1 MDITMKKA
9 LRVLV
14 ISAGMLLLAGS
25 GLYYLG
31 SQINVDVQNADP
43 TLWEQ
48 SPGDKWLFIGG
59 LMMLIA
65 GSLSLAAVRVWLGR
79 RKPAANSSLNG
90 LRGN

>member
-14 ISAGMLLLAGS
+14 ISAVMLLLAGS
-25 GLYYLG
+25 SLYHLG
-31 SQINVDVQNADP
+31 SQINVDVRNADP
-43 TLWEQ
+43 TLWDQ

-79 RKPAANSSLNG
+79 RNPAGNSSLNG

>member
-14 ISAGMLLLAGS
+14 ISALMLLVAGS
-25 GLYYLG
+25 ALYYLG

-79 RKPAANSSLNG
+79 RKESVNSSLNG
-90 LRGN
+90 LREN

>member
-14 ISAGMLLLAGS
+14 ISAVMLLLAGS
-25 GLYYLG
+25 SLYHLG
-31 SQINVDVQNADP
+31 SQINLDVQNADP

-48 SPGDKWLFIGG
+48 SPGDKWLFVGG

-65 GSLSLAAVRVWLGR
+65 GSLSFAAVRVWLGR
-79 RKPAANSSLNG
+79 RKESVNSSLNSLG
-90 LRGN
+90 GN

>member
-14 ISAGMLLLAGS
+14 ISAVMLLLGGS
-25 GLYYLG
+25 ALYHLG

-79 RKPAANSSLNG
+79 KKAAVNSSLNG

>member
-1 MDITMKKA
+1 MDITMTKA

-14 ISAGMLLLAGS
+14 ISAVILLLAGS

-31 SQINVDVQNADP
+31 SQINVDVQNSDP

-65 GSLSLAAVRVWLGR
+65 GSLSLAAVRVWFGR
-79 RKPAANSSLNG
+79 RQGAVNSSLNG
-90 LRGN
+90 LSGD

>member
-14 ISAGMLLLAGS
+14 ISAVMLLLAGS
-25 GLYYLG
+25 ALYHLG
-31 SQINVDVQNADP
+31 SQINVDVQNSDP

-65 GSLSLAAVRVWLGR
+65 GSLSLAAVRVWFGR
-79 RKPAANSSLNG
+79 RKESVNSSLNG
-90 LRGN
+90 LREN

>member
-14 ISAGMLLLAGS
+14 TSAVMLLLAGS
-25 GLYYLG
+25 GLYHLG
-31 SQINVDVQNADP
+31 SLINVDVQNADP

-65 GSLSLAAVRVWLGR
+65 GSLSLAAVRVWLGT
-79 RKPAANSSLNG
+79 RKESVNSSLND

>member
-1 MDITMKKA
+1 MDITIKKA

-14 ISAGMLLLAGS
+14 ISAVMLLLTGS

-43 TLWEQ
+43 ALWEQ
-48 SPGDKWLFIGG
+48 SPRDKWLFIGG

-65 GSLSLAAVRVWLGR
+65 GSLSLAAVRVWFGR
-79 RKPAANSSLNG
+79 RKESVNSSLNS
-90 LRGN
+90 LSVD

>member
-1 MDITMKKA
+1 
-9 LRVLV
+9 VLV
-14 ISAGMLLLAGS
+14 ISAVMLLVAGS
-25 GLYYLG
+25 ALYHLG

-48 SPGDKWLFIGG
+48 SPGDKWLFIGR

-79 RKPAANSSLNG
+79 RKVSVNSSPNSLTVD
-90 LRGN
+90 

>member
-14 ISAGMLLLAGS
+14 ISALMLLLAGS

-79 RKPAANSSLNG
+79 RKEAVNSSLNS
-90 LRGN
+90 LSVD

>member
-9 LRVLV
+9 LCVLL
-14 ISAGMLLLAGS
+14 ISALMLLLAGS
-25 GLYYLG
+25 ALYRLG
-31 SQINVDVQNADP
+31 SQINVDVQNSDP

-48 SPGDKWLFIGG
+48 SPGDKWHFIGG

-79 RKPAANSSLNG
+79 KKPEANSSLNG